1 MKFSMQFKG
10 LDKVIDQYEKIEKEL
25 QESLKKT
32 VNDSVKN
39 VVRNA
44 KNMAPVDTGN
54 LSRSI
59 HGELNVEKGKIEGR
73 IVVNADYAPYVEF
86 GTGERGIATNTN
98 SKISVTYTKGFHGQV
113 AQPFFYPAYYE
124 EEENF
129 KHTLKDT
136 LKKGLQ

>member
-54 LSRSI
+54 LRRSI
-59 HGELNVEKGKIEGR
+59 QR
-73 IVVNADYAPYVEF
+73 
-86 GTGERGIATNTN
+86 
-98 SKISVTYTKGFHGQV
+98 
-113 AQPFFYPAYYE
+113 
-124 EEENF
+124 
-129 KHTLKDT
+129 
-136 LKKGLQ
+136 

>member
-1 MKFSMQFKG
+1 MTFSLQFKG

-54 LSRSI
+54 LRRSI

-86 GTGERGIATNTN
+86 GTGERGIVTNTN
-98 SKISVTYTKGFHGQV
+98 SKIPVTYTKGFHGQV
-113 AQPFFYPAYYE
+113 AHPFFYPSYYE

-129 KHTLKDT
+129 KHTLKDI

>member
-54 LSRSI
+54 LRRSI

-86 GTGERGIATNTN
+86 GTGERGIVTNTN
-98 SKISVTYTKGFHGQV
+98 SKIPVTYTKGFHGQV
-113 AQPFFYPAYYE
+113 AHPFFYPSYYE

-129 KHTLKDT
+129 KHTLKDI